1 MTPKSTH
8 ALYAVALAAG
18 ILMLYAFGLNN
29 QLVFDDG
36 RLTDGT
42 IFAQYGSLL
51 HLKTRLVSYGSFV
64 WVQNILG
71 ENWPGQRLFNT
82 GLHIATALAL
92 YALVLALLERA
103 SWGDGQ
109 KSQPNFASSLPGAA
123 RAGVA
128 LWAFNPVAVYA
139 VAYLIQ
145 RSILMATLF
154 VVLACLGFV
163 RGLVSG
169 RPGWFVAAFVC
180 YLLGVAA
187 KEHAVTAIL
196 LTVPLFV
203 FIKRPSI
210 LRVMAAISLAATLLV
225 AVGAVLYSQYGA
237 VVGAVFD
244 ETSRAFALQLEQ
256 QQPGIRQHL
265 YLLSIVH
272 QAGLFFKYGL
282 MWLVPY
288 VGWMSIDIRPAFPL
302 TLISASLIGGV
313 AWLCLL
319 LGSAW
324 LVLRRG
330 DVWGLVG
337 LGLLMPCLLFV
348 TEFATVWL
356 QDPFVLYRS
365 YLWSMALPLL
375 LALPLV
381 GISNRKVD
389 ALVLILVGV
398 LAAFSFER
406 IHSLRSPAVAWLD
419 AADKIDLQA
428 PASAVGRWR
437 PFLNLG
443 AEKLE
448 ASLFQDALHL
458 FTQAETLGEPL
469 GSARFN
475 MGVSLQQ
482 LNQHPLALD
491 NFAKAEAKG
500 FTEAALYFQRG
511 ESQYALGQF
520 APAYASFTQALARPQ
535 TEEATEFTRMR
546 QAESAQAS
554 TNYDAAIS
562 AYRILIQI
570 NPGKQ
575 RYKVGLSMAYLRKND
590 FGAAL
595 DILNPELAER
605 PTGPA
610 YYARALTHY
619 AMGKHLASAQDLAM
633 ALQTDDN
640 NPAYLQLQQL
650 LAQPSAA
657 TQPATKP

>member
-1 MTPKSTH
+1 MTPKSTN
-8 ALYAVALAAG
+8 ALYTVALAAG
-18 ILMLYAFGLNN
+18 ILMLYAFGLDN

-42 IFAQYGSLL
+42 IFAHYGSLL
-51 HLKTRLVSYGSFV
+51 QFKTRLVSYSSFV
-64 WVQNILG
+64 WIHNILG
-71 ENWPGQRLFNT
+71 ENWPGQRLFNI

-103 SWGDGQ
+103 AWSDGQ
-109 KSQPNFASSLPGAA
+109 KSQPYFASSFPGAA
-123 RAGVA
+123 RTGVA

-169 RPGWFVAAFVC
+169 RPVWFVTAFVC

-203 FIKRPSI
+203 FIKRPPI
-210 LRVMAAISLAATLLV
+210 LRLIAAISLAAALLV
-225 AVGAVLYSQYGA
+225 AMGAVLYSQYGA
-237 VVGAVFD
+237 IVGAVFD

-256 QQPGIRQHL
+256 LQPGIHQHL

-282 MWLVPY
+282 MWLLPY
-288 VGWMSIDIRPAFPL
+288 VDWMSIDIRPAFPL
-302 TLISASLIGGV
+302 TLISASLIGAV

-324 LVLRRG
+324 LVLRRS

-337 LGLLMPCLLFV
+337 LGLLLPCLLFF

-375 LALPLV
+375 LALPMV
-381 GISNRKVD
+381 GVSNRKVD

-398 LAAFSFER
+398 LAAFSFDR
-406 IHSLRSPAVAWLD
+406 IHSLRNPAVAWLD
-419 AADKIDLQA
+419 AADKIDLHA

-443 AEKLE
+443 TEKFE
-448 ASLFQDALHL
+448 AGSYQDALYL

-482 LNQHPLALD
+482 LDQHLLALD

-500 FTEAALYFQRG
+500 FTEAALYYQRG

-520 APAYASFTQALARPQ
+520 APAHASFTQALAHPQ

-554 TNYDAAIS
+554 KNYDAAIS
-562 AYRILIQI
+562 AYRILIRQ
-570 NPGKQ
+570 NSDKQ
-575 RYKVGLSMAYLRKND
+575 RYKVGMSMAYAGKEE

-595 DILNPELAER
+595 DILNPAIAER

-610 YYARALTHY
+610 YYARALIHY
-619 AMGKHLASAQDLAM
+619 AKGDHLASSQDLAM
-633 ALQTDDN
+633 ALRSEAN
-640 NPAYLQLQQL
+640 NPAYLKLQQL
-650 LAQPSAA
+650 LAQPSTA